1 VDDDATLPR
10 LVAMAFRALIDD
22 LHDGLRQAGYELRPA
37 QGFALV
43 AVGEDGTT
51 ASRLAEV
58 MGITK
63 QGTAKLVDGLVDLG
77 YLTRQSHAGD
87 GRARM
92 LVLTAR
98 GQALLAESVRIQRRI
113 EADWAATLGDG
124 EMPALRRALEH
135 ALARRYPGELP
146 PIRPAW

>member
-1 VDDDATLPR
+1 VGDDATLPR

-22 LHDGLRQAGYELRPA
+22 LHHGLRQAGYELRPA

-43 AVGEDGTT
+43 AVGENGTT

-77 YLTRQSHAGD
+77 YLTRESHAED
-87 GRARM
+87 GRARL

-98 GQALLAESVRIQRRI
+98 GRALLAESVRIQRRI

-124 EMPALRRALEH
+124 EMLALRRALEQ